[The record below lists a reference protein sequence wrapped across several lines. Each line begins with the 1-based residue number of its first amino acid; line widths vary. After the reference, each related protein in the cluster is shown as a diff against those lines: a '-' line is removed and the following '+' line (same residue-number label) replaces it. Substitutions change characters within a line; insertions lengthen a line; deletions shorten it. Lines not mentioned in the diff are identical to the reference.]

1 MMTAGQSTGGGPF
14 DAWHKWIAQREIEWC
29 RKKLWSQGAVIVVAV
44 SGGPD
49 SMLLLH
55 ALTALDERSD
65 CKPGKLIVA
74 HVHHGFRGQESDEE
88 AEFVEQETVKLGLPF
103 EMIRV
108 DAPGLSKREGL
119 NPQAAARQLRYEFL
133 IQIAHR
139 YAATHIALAHHADD
153 QAETVLM
160 RMIRGTGIT
169 GLAGM
174 AWSREEDGLH
184 YIRPLLDLRKAEVLQ
199 RCDERGI
206 PYVTDSSN
214 AKRSYFRNRMRLDI
228 IPQLEEENPKLVEAM
243 CRMAD
248 ALRDEDDYMEYETRK
263 LFQRHVKA
271 VNGDKS
277 VDSNSAPFIP
287 HVQTGY
293 ILDRNTFLGLH
304 VALQRRLIKLI
315 LNYLTRGSDQ
325 IDFEAVDSARVRA
338 AGECSTTW
346 RVDVAQ
352 DIVFAREYGRLLW
365 LRIHHEHKEG
375 ADCKAS
381 FTIHRTD
388 AMGQLFLPDN
398 NSTLRWLT
406 SEELKGCGNS
416 GSMEEISVGQHHH
429 GQAWEASF
437 DADGLCW
444 PLVVR
449 TRQPGDRM
457 RIQGLNGSKKVQDM
471 FVDLKIAPSL
481 RDTIPLVADANGH
494 VVWIP
499 GVRRS
504 NAAYVQSSTQAVIHF
519 ALEGGAHER
528 SVHP

>member
-1 MMTAGQSTGGGPF
+1 MTARQSADGEQF
-14 DAWHKWIAQREIEWC
+14 NAWDKWIEQLEADWC
-29 RKKLWSQGAVIVVAV
+29 KRGLWGAGAVMVVAV

-55 ALTALDERSD
+55 ALAALNERSD
-65 CKPGKLIVA
+65 CKPGRLIVA

-88 AEFVEQETVKLGLPF
+88 ARFVEQEAARLGLPF

-108 DAPGLSKREGL
+108 DAPGLAKREGL

-133 IQIAHR
+133 IRTASH
-139 YAATHIALAHHADD
+139 YGATHVALAHHADD

-160 RMIRGTGIT
+160 RLIRGSGST

-174 AWSREEDGLH
+174 AWSREEEGLLFV
-184 YIRPLLDLRKAEVLQ
+184 RPLLMLRKMEVLHWCSV
-199 RCDERGI
+199 RDI
-206 PYVTDSSN
+206 PYVNDSSN
-214 AKRSYFRNRMRLDI
+214 TKRSYFRNRMRLDI
-228 IPQLEEENPKLVEAM
+228 IPQLEEENPRLVEAL

-248 ALRDEDDYMEYETRK
+248 SLRDEDDYMEAETRR

-271 VNGDKS
+271 VNDGRS
-277 VDSNSAPFIP
+277 GDSNAALFIP
-287 HVQTGY
+287 HVQAGY

-352 DIVFAREYGRLLW
+352 DIVFAREYERLLW
-365 LRIHHEHKEG
+365 LRIHHDSTEG
-375 ADCKAS
+375 ADCKTG

-388 AMGQLFLPDN
+388 AMGQLSLPNN
-398 NSTLRWLT
+398 NSTLRWT
-406 SEELKGCGNS
+406 AVAEVKAGSDAGRSES
-416 GSMEEISVGQHHH
+416 FSAGQHHH

-437 DADGLCW
+437 DAEQLCW

-457 RIQGLNGSKKVQDM
+457 RVQGLNGSKKVQDM

-494 VVWIP
+494 IVWIP

-504 NAAYVQSSTQAVIHF
+504 NAAYVKPSTQAVVHF